1 MLESPGMADG
11 GGVHKREMWQNIATS
26 RAWYGLMAGTSEQL
40 GVYSWRA
47 EGRTSL
53 TWVLILWV

>member
-1 MLESPGMADG
+1 MLASLGMGG

-40 GVYSWRA
+40 GVLQLEARG
-47 EGRTSL
+47 EN
-53 TWVLILWV
+53 

>member
-1 MLESPGMADG
+1 M
-11 GGVHKREMWQNIATS
+11 HKREMWQNIATS
-26 RAWYGLMAGTSEQL
+26 RAWYGLVAGTSEQL

>member
-1 MLESPGMADG
+1 MLESPGMAG
-11 GGVHKREMWQNIATS
+11 GGGGGQWCTREMWQNIATS

-47 EGRTSL
+47 EL
-53 TWVLILWV
+53 V